1 MDTFQV
7 CISPERDISHCFMN
21 PDGGTWQSYF
31 PHFSLNNPFLD
42 SLKHLLSSIIRLS
55 LFHLLSWNKWNKD
68 SMIYSS
74 LCLMDS
80 WIYVFYLSDKS
91 VLLSQWIQNQ
101 QSIRLMDVPLIIFL
115 FQCCDVKMLKLNDW
129 VMTAGLL
136 GVFVL
141 LAWNHTKAGRTE
153 RSTFEGHHITLSG
166 GFYFTFKRCL

>member
-80 WIYVFYLSDKS
+80 WIYVFYLSDES

-115 FQCCDVKMLKLNDW
+115 FQCCDVKMLKLNDDSRASW
-129 VMTAGLL
+129 CICPARL
-136 GVFVL
+136 
-141 LAWNHTKAGRTE
+141 K
-153 RSTFEGHHITLSG
+153 S
-166 GFYFTFKRCL
+166 Y